1 MNTWFAI
8 GFAAVA
14 FFSTVAGGYAALR
27 WPGRVQALAALAGGV
42 VLGAAFF
49 DLLPDAIERAA
60 ELNISSQLPVGFAL
74 VGFLGF
80 YTLFE
85 GPEGGG
91 DVNLILK
98 VHRGGKDV
106 ILYKDRNYLAE
117 FEVVQPNEVAR
128 ERFEKIH
135 EKHGRRVGREFG

>member
-1 MNTWFAI
+1 MADRDRDPTDEERDVLKETGIVDDRILGHMDLYVGDKVRWKFYYGEA
-8 GFAAVA
+8 GF
-14 FFSTVAGGYAALR
+14 
-27 WPGRVQALAALAGGV
+27 
-42 VLGAAFF
+42 
-49 DLLPDAIERAA
+49 E
-60 ELNISSQLPVGFAL
+60 EL
-74 VGFLGF
+74 VGNFLGF

-106 ILYKDRNYLAE
+106 VLYKDRNYLAE
-117 FEVVQPNEVAR
+117 FEVVEPNAAAR
-128 ERFEKIH
+128 DRFERIH

>member
-1 MNTWFAI
+1 MADRDRDPTDEERDVLKETGIVDDRILGKMDLYVGDKVRWKFFYGDA
-8 GFAAVA
+8 GFEE
-14 FFSTVAGGYAALR
+14 
-27 WPGRVQALAALAGGV
+27 
-42 VLGAAFF
+42 
-49 DLLPDAIERAA
+49 I
-60 ELNISSQLPVGFAL
+60 VGH
-74 VGFLGF
+74 FLGF

-106 ILYKDRNYLAE
+106 VLYKDRNYLAE
-117 FEVVQPNEVAR
+117 FEVVEPNQAAR
-128 ERFEKIH
+128 DRFERIH

>member
-1 MNTWFAI
+1 MRDA
-8 GFAAVA
+8 
-14 FFSTVAGGYAALR
+14 R
-27 WPGRVQALAALAGGV
+27 LAGVVAEHDRDPTEEEREVLKETGV
-42 VLGAAFF
+42 VDERLLGLMDLYVGDKVRWRFF
-49 DLLPDAIERAA
+49 YGD
-60 ELNISSQLPVGFAL
+60 VGFEE
-74 VGFLGF
+74 VEGNFLGF

-98 VHRGGKDV
+98 VHRDGKDV

-117 FEVVQPNEVAR
+117 FEVVQANEAAR